1 MIERQKHIKGN
12 IFILKMQSGLL
23 QFTFKW
29 PKGPQTVVLTGGFD
43 DWKGTL
49 PMVKDPSG
57 AFEITMPVKF
67 DDPGDKFY
75 FKFIV
80 DGQWLANK
88 DYKADGNVEAE
99 NNFITKEDVI
109 QQYGNKTGTLVPESA
124 GLAVSKNT
132 TLIEREEDKK
142 PAKLRKFK
150 IKRVIKTN
158 KETGERSIF
167 SQEVIELTDSEDEAQ
182 QAAKNGKNVDDLSG
196 TTTVIENTDG
206 GVEEEKAI
214 RPYEEKHPHIGL
226 VKNEESATDHLG
238 KIQSADSRLYELS
251 AEELEEGEEEE
262 EEEEE
267 GEGEEV
273 GASRVAGTGTE
284 ARDEKPSNETTPAE
298 SSQEELPVGT
308 AAVTVKETPGKLTS
322 ELKAEAQTLEAKQNP
337 PAITTK
343 TVETKR
349 TTKTAGTGGAKGVP
363 HKEAPGNS
371 AKKGGFFKKLGQLL
385 K

>member
-1 MIERQKHIKGN
+1 
-12 IFILKMQSGLL
+12 MQSGLH

-29 PKGPQTVVLTGGFD
+29 PKGPQTVVLTGAFD
-43 DWKGTL
+43 EWKGTL
-49 PMVKDPSG
+49 PMVEDASG
-57 AFEITMPVKF
+57 AFEISMPVKF

-88 DYKADGNVEAE
+88 DYRADGNVEAE

-109 QQYGNKTGTLVPESA
+109 QQSGNKTGTLVPESA

-132 TLIEREEDKK
+132 TLTEREEEKK

-150 IKRVIKTN
+150 IKKVIKTN

-182 QAAKNGKNVDDLSG
+182 QAGKNAKNVDDLSG
-196 TTTVIENTDG
+196 TTTIIDNTDG
-206 GVEEEKAI
+206 GVEEEKAV
-214 RPYEEKHPHIGL
+214 RPYEETHPNIGL
-226 VKNEESATDHLG
+226 VKSEESATDHLG
-238 KIQSADSRLYELS
+238 KTQSADSRLYELS
-251 AEELEEGEEEE
+251 AEELEEEEEE
-262 EEEEE
+262 EEED
-267 GEGEEV
+267 
-273 GASRVAGTGTE
+273 GASKVAGTGTE
-284 ARDEKPSNETTPAE
+284 TRDKKPLNETAPAE
-298 SSQEELPVGT
+298 NSQEEIPVG
-308 AAVTVKETPGKLTS
+308 AATVTVKETSGKLTS
-322 ELKAEAQTLEAKQNP
+322 EVKAEAQTLEAKQNP
-337 PAITTK
+337 PAITAK
-343 TVETKR
+343 TVQIKG

-363 HKEAPGNS
+363 HKEVPGNS